1 MRGGYAMDKIKVLWM
16 NNGDENLLDYIG
28 DTSHYNISITACD
41 DVAECKELL
50 EEKANEWDAIMLNA
64 DFVREIKKNKKVLKI
79 RGINKYD
86 DIIPQ
91 IKSACMPLF
100 VVTDNE
106 KLASMAKFIHKSYA
120 PQIYKLKETQ
130 KLFANIVE
138 DVSNNPEF
146 RIRKKYSVVCEYC
159 KNPHLMNLLLKLEK
173 GSVDFPKDT
182 TIPNECRDVLEWI
195 KVNSPLNG
203 KAIPYKIMK
212 MIDKEITCPSDF
224 HCDTYDEL
232 TLNEFSR
239 AVDKTNNIPEYVKRS
254 FHRCCS
260 VSNEGSH
267 LSEIDDLIGKNKV
280 PYVNATLIYDLLNVI
295 YWCAT
300 IKKS

>member
-1 MRGGYAMDKIKVLWM
+1 MDKIKVLWM
-16 NNGDENLLDYIG
+16 NNGDESLLDYIG
-28 DTSHYNISITACD
+28 ETSHYNISITACD

-64 DFVREIKKNKKVLKI
+64 DYKWENKNGEKKRSVNIYGNLLSI
-79 RGINKYD
+79 INNFCLP
-86 DIIPQ
+86 I
-91 IKSACMPLF
+91 F

-106 KLASMAKFIHKSYA
+106 RLGSWTIKTFKDYGQ
-120 PQIYKLKETQ
+120 QIYLLNDQHLLLGKIIQ
-130 KLFANIVE
+130 

-146 RIRKKYSVVCEYC
+146 KIRKKYSVVCEYC
-159 KNPHLMNLLLKLEK
+159 KNLHLMNLLLKLEK
-173 GSVDFPKDT
+173 GGVDFPKDT

-212 MIDKEITCPSDF
+212 MIDKGITCPTDF
-224 HCDTYDEL
+224 YCDTYDKL
-232 TLNEFSR
+232 TLNHFSH

-280 PYVNATLIYDLLNVI
+280 PYVNVTLIYDLLNVI

-300 IKKS
+300 LKKS